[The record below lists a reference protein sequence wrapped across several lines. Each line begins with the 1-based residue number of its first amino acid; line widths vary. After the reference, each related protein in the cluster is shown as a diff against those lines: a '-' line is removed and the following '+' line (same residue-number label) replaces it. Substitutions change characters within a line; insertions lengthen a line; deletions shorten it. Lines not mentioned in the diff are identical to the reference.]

1 MAKASKHLQQ
11 KVLLHCCLVEISQF
25 FQQWC
30 TLIQVCP
37 VSNRCVFPFGRGF
50 MFGERQFQSTLQLGG
65 NRDNFPEGPRS
76 SLPWYDNRVLPGRGH
91 RCKRGENPPNA
102 IAWDQFLAQNEW
114 WCDGSWC
121 WQSYLRY
128 LYTVYI
134 WAYSLSRGYCED
146 RWQLL
151 EDPQEDWRHAW
162 RFQRPQPRQFLF
174 WKKNQSW
181 FLTFYLDLARHV
193 LMQTLSHVNATNLQT
208 IVIRNVQHFTSL
220 KLSVPQPR
228 SSPFGTDC
236 PKYRLLSADA
246 VSC

>member
-1 MAKASKHLQQ
+1 M
-11 KVLLHCCLVEISQF
+11 CLSLWPWFYV
-25 FQQWC
+25 WG
-30 TLIQVCP
+30 TA
-37 VSNRCVFPFGRGF
+37 VSI
-50 MFGERQFQSTLQLGG
+50 RQFQSTLQLGG
-65 NRDNFPEGPRS
+65 NRGNFPEGPRS

-114 WCDGSWC
+114 WCDGSWF

-174 WKKNQSW
+174 WKKKTVLIPDFLPWSCKTCPDANLEPCQCYQSTNNRNQKCPTFHFAQIKCSSTKE
-181 FLTFYLDLARHV
+181 LTLWYRLPKVSPFECRCSEL
-193 LMQTLSHVNATNLQT
+193 LS
-208 IVIRNVQHFTSL
+208 NVQKGHETWW
-220 KLSVPQPR
+220 
-228 SSPFGTDC
+228 
-236 PKYRLLSADA
+236 
-246 VSC
+246 